1 MMSIVIYNG
10 NLFKPQTFPHHD
22 IREGCK
28 EKKIKSLVFYDKK
41 SDKGSKSVRMRHE
54 NSGASK
60 VVENWLPT
68 RVSDTSDA
76 QLSDYV

>member
-1 MMSIVIYNG
+1 MTMRMLMIYSQDFLLTLS
-10 NLFKPQTFPHHD
+10 LFLQYA
-22 IREGCK
+22 
-28 EKKIKSLVFYDKK
+28 SSSYDKK
-41 SDKGSKSVRMRHE
+41 SDKGSKSVPMRHE

-68 RVSDTSDA
+68 SVSDTSDA